1 MNELERRLIE
11 AGRELD
17 FPPSPDIAARVA
29 RVLPERAPAR
39 ARRRTRALRL
49 AAVTAALLLLI
60 AGTVLAGVPSARNG
74 ILDLLGLRGA
84 TVERMPTIPPAPRR
98 PGPELALGR
107 RATLAEA
114 QRALPFGI
122 LVPSRIGRPDGVYVR
137 GAAGGF
143 ISLTYRPRPRLP
155 EARETGLGL
164 LISEFR
170 GAADPDYLG
179 KLASFGTRVRRFR
192 LDGDPAVWLAGA
204 PHDFFYRAP
213 NGRIRGR
220 TLRLAANALLVQR
233 RGLLVR
239 LEGSL
244 RRSRAIAIARSL
256 RAR

>member
-17 FPPSPDIAARVA
+17 FPPSPDVAARVA
-29 RVLPERAPAR
+29 RLLAERQPAPALG
-39 ARRRTRALRL
+39 RTRALRI
-49 AAVTAALLLLI
+49 AVVTVALLLLI
-60 AGTVLAGVPSARNG
+60 TGTVLAAVPSARNG

-84 TVERMPTIPPAPRR
+84 TVERTPNIPPAPRR
-98 PGPELALGR
+98 PGPELALGQR
-107 RATLAEA
+107 TTLAEA
-114 QRALPFGI
+114 QRAVPFGI
-122 LVPSRIGRPDGVYVR
+122 FVPARVGRPDAVYVR
-137 GAAGGF
+137 SAAGGF
-143 ISLTYRPRPRLP
+143 VSLTYRPRPGLP

-170 GAADPDYLG
+170 GAADPEYLG

-213 NGRIRGR
+213 NGRVRGR
-220 TLRLAANALLVQR
+220 TLRLAANVLLVQR
-233 RGLLVR
+233 GGLLVR

-244 RRSRAIAIARSL
+244 RRSEAIAIAHSL
-256 RAR
+256 RAS